1 MASKIRDGVIELAHE
16 VDAASNVS
24 SVFPVPGGSFFR
36 LKTASDSTADAIVD
50 LIKTH
55 WPLCSASK
63 STSDLDGDV
72 TVGVVV
78 PSRGVAWTAALSR
91 SRSGLVPAVCAL
103 LSKCALSSVVIVFCW
118 MVLEKLR

>member
-16 VDAASNVS
+16 VDGASNVS

-36 LKTASDSTADAIVD
+36 LKTADDGTADAIVQR
-50 LIKTH
+50 IKKT

-78 PSRGVAWTAALSR
+78 PSRGAAWTDALSR
-91 SRSGLVPAVCAL
+91 SRKGLVPVVFAL
-103 LSKCALSSVVIVFCW
+103 LSKCVLLSGAVVFCW
-118 MVLEKLR
+118 MLLEKLR